1 MNNFEKGMKKSM
13 TESNTIPHL
22 YLHEEFDITETEK
35 MRKTIKNNQTK
46 VTLMGILIKTFSI
59 ALKKYP
65 IINST
70 YEPEKN

>member
-22 YLHEEFDITETEK
+22 YLHEEFDITETER
-35 MRKTIKNNQTK
+35 MRKTIKGNQTK

-59 ALKKYP
+59 ALKRYP
-65 IINST
+65 IMNST
-70 YEPEKN
+70 YEP